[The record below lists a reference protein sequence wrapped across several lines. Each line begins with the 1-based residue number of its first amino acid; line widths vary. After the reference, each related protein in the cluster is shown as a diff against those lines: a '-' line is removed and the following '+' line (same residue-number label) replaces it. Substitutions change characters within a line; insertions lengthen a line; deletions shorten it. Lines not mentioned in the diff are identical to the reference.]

1 MLCVT
6 ICAFADIPEKHFA
19 LGAIF
24 EQSLKDIT
32 KGDSLVRGVGET
44 EVTTQEAG
52 GVYYTPREIGLIAVL
67 CGWDAQPVGFVV
79 WRIGESRSSGRCET
93 LSFSKRR

>member
-1 MLCVT
+1 MIAVT
-6 ICAFADIPEKHFA
+6 KLNHFA
-19 LGAIF
+19 VP
-24 EQSLKDIT
+24 S
-32 KGDSLVRGVGET
+32 ET
-44 EVTTQEAG
+44 RPNGKSRTSWS
-52 GVYYTPREIGLIAVL
+52 YCIDKYIRNFGLIAVL